1 MVIRL
6 VVVLVGLGMALMA
19 GCTVSGPTRAG
30 ETTGSSGTAS
40 ADRGGETRM
49 GGQGGW
55 AVAIH
60 GGAGYISPDVPA
72 DRRRVIVASME
83 GVLRLAAERLER
95 GDSAVDVVE
104 EVVARLEDNRLFNAG
119 RGAVFTAEGRN
130 EHDASIMVGRD
141 AGVGEVASTVVGR
154 GGAVA
159 GVRTVK
165 NPIRLARR
173 VMEDTDHVL
182 LAGDG
187 AERFADVAG
196 VERVDPFWF
205 FTEDRWAALERVL
218 KERGDE
224 VPSRPNRRGTTG
236 PISMLG
242 DGGDD
247 LDMDGIDAD
256 GLLMFGTVGCV
267 VLDRSGTLASAT
279 STGGLTGKRW
289 GRVGDSPILGA
300 GTYAANGFAAVS
312 GTGTGEEYIK
322 RAIAYDV
329 VAQMKYGRRTLEEA
343 ARDQIFGRIE
353 PDVGGLI
360 AVGADG
366 SIAMYTNTGS
376 MPRAAADSRG
386 RFEVLIWENP
396 ERLDGADGS

>member
-1 MVIRL
+1 MRSFSLWTRRVGSGLALL
-6 VVVLVGLGMALMA
+6 VMFAAAGIPVGCAASKPTQAGHESDVLHAA
-19 GCTVSGPTRAG
+19 
-30 ETTGSSGTAS
+30 
-40 ADRGGETRM
+40 
-49 GGQGGW
+49 GGW
-55 AVAIH
+55 AIAIH
-60 GGAGYISPDVPA
+60 GGAGYIPPDVA
-72 DRRRVIVASME
+72 QERRRVIVESLEA
-83 GVLRLAAERLER
+83 VLRQAAERLER

-130 EHDASIMVGRD
+130 ELDASIMVGRD
-141 AGVGEVASTVVGR
+141 AGEGELAATVVGR

-182 LAGDG
+182 LTGEG
-187 AERFADVAG
+187 AERFADIAG

-218 KERGDE
+218 TERGDT
-224 VPSRPNRRGTTG
+224 VPPRPNRRGTWG
-236 PISMLG
+236 PVSMSSEPEEA
-242 DGGDD
+242 
-247 LDMDGIDAD
+247 IDAD

-267 VLDRSGTLASAT
+267 ALDRSGTLVAGT
-279 STGGLTGKRW
+279 STGGLTAKRW

-329 VAQMKYGRRTLEEA
+329 VAQMKYGGRSLEEA
-343 ARDQIFGRIE
+343 ARDQIFGRLE

-366 SIAMYTNTGS
+366 AIAMFTNTGS
-376 MPRAAADSRG
+376 MPRAAADSTG
-386 RFEVLIWENP
+386 RFEVLIWERP
-396 ERLDGADGS
+396 ERLDGAGSR

>member
-1 MVIRL
+1 MRSFSLWTRRVGSGL
-6 VVVLVGLGMALMA
+6 VLLVMFAA
-19 GCTVSGPTRAG
+19 AECPRVCCIETYASRARVRRVARD
-30 ETTGSSGTAS
+30 GS
-40 ADRGGETRM
+40 
-49 GGQGGW
+49 W
-55 AVAIH
+55 AIAIH
-60 GGAGYISPDVPA
+60 GGAGTSLPTCRE
-72 DRRRVIVASME
+72 RRRVIVASLE
-83 GVLRLAAERLER
+83 ACFVLRPSGLS

-119 RGAVFTAEGRN
+119 RGGVHGRGP
-130 EHDASIMVGRD
+130 ERADASIMVGRD
-141 AGVGEVASTVVGR
+141 AGEGELAATVVGR

-182 LAGDG
+182 LAGEG
-187 AERFADVAG
+187 AERFADIAG

-205 FTEDRWAALERVL
+205 FTEDRWAALVRVL
-218 KERGDE
+218 TERGDT
-224 VPSRPNRRGTTG
+224 VPPRPNRRGTWG
-236 PISMLG
+236 PVSMSSEPEEA
-242 DGGDD
+242 
-247 LDMDGIDAD
+247 IDAD

-267 VLDRSGTLASAT
+267 ALDRSGTLVAGT
-279 STGGLTGKRW
+279 STGGLTAKRW

-329 VAQMKYGRRTLEEA
+329 VAQMKYGGRSLEEA
-343 ARDQIFGRIE
+343 ARDQIFGRLE

-366 SIAMYTNTGS
+366 AIAMFTNTGS
-376 MPRAAADSRG
+376 MPRAAADSGG
-386 RFEVLIWENP
+386 RFEVLIWERP
-396 ERLDGADGS
+396 ERLDGAGSR